1 MFATICHLR
10 VEQRIPRIENSEM
23 PLALVTCGP
32 AHEPIDD
39 VRRITNHSTGEI
51 GTILSETLS
60 ASGFEV
66 LCLRGEMAGHPAP
79 KNASVVAFSTNASL
93 LKILQTLSVQPSAVF
108 HAAALCDFTVHRI
121 EGTESARKIRSTVAE
136 LHLILR
142 PAEKILPRLRSLFP
156 DSIIVGWKYELDG
169 SCANA
174 IARAREQI
182 KNSRTNACVVNGSAY
197 GTGFGFLTR
206 ESEELPHFADKS
218 ELCAFLATWTSE
230 TVKRCQTSA
239 KGDPIRPSQAG
250 RSA

>member
-1 MFATICHLR
+1 
-10 VEQRIPRIENSEM
+10 M

-32 AHEPIDD
+32 AHEPIDE
-39 VRRITNHSTGEI
+39 VRRITNQSTGEI

-93 LKILQTLSVQPSAVF
+93 MAILETLAVQPAAVF
-108 HAAALCDFTVHRI
+108 HAAALCDFMVHRI
-121 EGTESARKIRSTVAE
+121 EGTEGARKIRSNVAE

-142 PAEKILPRLRSLFP
+142 PAEKILPRLRVLFR
-156 DSIIVGWKYELDG
+156 DSVIVGWKYELDG
-169 SCANA
+169 SRADA

-182 KNSRTNACVVNGSAY
+182 TNSNTDACVVNGSAY
-197 GTGFGFLTR
+197 GKGFGFLAR
-206 ESEELPHFADKS
+206 GSEELPHLAGKA
-218 ELCAFLATWTSE
+218 ELCAFLAGWTLE
-230 TVKRCQTSA
+230 ALTRLQTCA
-239 KGDPIRPSQAG
+239 KADQLPPSQPG

>member
-1 MFATICHLR
+1 
-10 VEQRIPRIENSEM
+10 M

-60 ASGFEV
+60 ASGFEI

-93 LKILQTLSVQPSAVF
+93 LKILQTLPVQPAVVPCR
-108 HAAALCDFTVHRI
+108 LEVRRRVGRLL
-121 EGTESARKIRSTVAE
+121 EGTERARKIRSTVGE